1 MTEELINSVHMLYLE
16 NYIARKLSYEK
27 YVSEHVVRK
36 KKQKKEYF
44 INCVLC
50 SMYSHMFSKNKRF
63 YLTFC
68 TFSLNLKKFDTR
80 CLIQDV
86 VSPHCGDKRMA

>member
-16 NYIARKLSYEK
+16 NVIARKLPYEK
-27 YVSEHVVRK
+27 YVSEHVARK

-50 SMYSHMFSKNKRF
+50 SMYSHMCLKIKNF
-63 YLTFC
+63 
-68 TFSLNLKKFDTR
+68 
-80 CLIQDV
+80 I
-86 VSPHCGDKRMA
+86 

>member
-68 TFSLNLKKFDTR
+68 TFSFEFKE
-80 CLIQDV
+80 V
-86 VSPHCGDKRMA
+86 